1 MTVYGL
7 RHSFATHCKELGMDR
22 EVLAKLMGHTDY
34 STTQKYYIHI
44 STERKIAELKQ
55 IQEKERKTIKLLKT
69 EDLSELESYNEVN
82 FEQMN
87 EKGVEI
93 DENDK
98 IKSTFLSAL
107 A

>member
-1 MTVYGL
+1 MEGVIKGDDCWYL
-7 RHSFATHCKELGMDR
+7 
-22 EVLAKLMGHTDY
+22 LMCFG
-34 STTQKYYIHI
+34 
-44 STERKIAELKQ
+44 ELK
-55 IQEKERKTIKLLKT
+55 LYFYSLKT

-87 EKGVEI
+87 ENGVEI

>member
-1 MTVYGL
+1 ML
-7 RHSFATHCKELGMDR
+7 L
-22 EVLAKLMGHTDY
+22 
-34 STTQKYYIHI
+34 
-44 STERKIAELKQ
+44 
-55 IQEKERKTIKLLKT
+55 EKECKTIKLLKA
-69 EDLSELESYNEVN
+69 EDLSELELYNEVN